1 VAGIVTILERLYA
14 SGGSE
19 IEHDTLAIKVGGE
32 THYLTK
38 GWEDV
43 TAVLEDGQ
51 VVTFKACGMDVAK
64 PARNADG
71 VQDLRFALSNID
83 GIVSTKIRAALAAR
97 QQMTVTLRVYLSTD
111 LKAPVKKPLS
121 MVIKGG
127 QWSATEVQIT
137 AGFMNILDTAW
148 PRDRF
153 NLTKHP
159 GLRYIS

>member
-1 VAGIVTILERLYA
+1 MTILDRLYA

-19 IEHDTLAIKVGGE
+19 VEHETLAITVGSE
-32 THYLTK
+32 THYLTR
-38 GWEDV
+38 GWEDLQ
-43 TAVLEDGQ
+43 AVLETGEQ
-51 VVTFKACGMDVAK
+51 VTFKACGMDVAK

-71 VQDLRFALSNID
+71 VQDLRFALTNID
-83 GIVSTKIRAALAAR
+83 GVVSTKIRAALAAR
-97 QQMTVTLRVYLSTD
+97 QEMTVTLRVYLSSD
-111 LKAPVKKPLS
+111 LLAPIKRPLS

-153 NLTKHP
+153 NLSKHP

>member
-1 VAGIVTILERLYA
+1 MSILERLYA
-14 SGGSE
+14 SGGAE
-19 IEHDTLAIKVGGE
+19 VEHETLAISVGGT
-32 THYLTK
+32 THYLVK
-38 GWEDV
+38 GWQDIN
-43 TAVLEDGQ
+43 AVLENGQ
-51 VVTFKACGMDVAK
+51 AVTFQACGMDVAK

-71 VQDLRFALSNID
+71 VQDLRFALSNVN
-83 GIVSTKIRAALAAR
+83 GVVSTAIRTALAAR
-97 QQMTVTLRVYLSTD
+97 QPMHVTLRVYLHND
-111 LKAPVKKPLS
+111 LMAPVKKPLA

-153 NLTKHP
+153 TLTQHP

>member
-1 VAGIVTILERLYA
+1 MSILERLYA

-19 IEHDTLAIKVGGE
+19 IEHETLAITVGGE

-38 GWEDV
+38 GWEDL
-43 TAVLEDGQ
+43 TAVLETGQ
-51 VVTFKACGMDVAK
+51 AVTFKACGMDVAK

-71 VQDLRFALSNID
+71 VQDLRFALTNID
-83 GIVSTKIRAALAAR
+83 GVVSTKIRSALAAR
-97 QQMTVTLRVYLSTD
+97 QEMTVTLRVYLSSD
-111 LKAPVKKPLS
+111 LLAPIKRPLS

-153 NLTKHP
+153 NLSQHP

>member
-1 VAGIVTILERLYA
+1 MTILERLYA
-14 SGGSE
+14 SGGAE
-19 IEHDTLAIKVGGE
+19 VEHETLAIEVASE

-38 GWEDV
+38 GWQDL
-43 TAVLEDGQ
+43 TAILETGET
-51 VVTFKACGMDVAK
+51 VVFKACGMDVAK

-71 VQDLRFALSNID
+71 AQDLRFALSNVD
-83 GIVSTKIRAALAAR
+83 GVVSTRIRAALAAR
-97 QQMTVTLRVYLSTD
+97 QSMVVTLRVYLSND
-111 LKAPVKKPLS
+111 LRAPVKRPLS
-121 MVIKGG
+121 MVVKGG

-153 NLTKHP
+153 NLSKHP

>member
-1 VAGIVTILERLYA
+1 MTILERLYA
-14 SGGSE
+14 SGGKE
-19 IEHDTLAIKVGGE
+19 VEYDTLAIEAGE
-32 THYLTK
+32 EIHYLTK

-43 TAVLEDGQ
+43 TAILETGET
-51 VVTFKACGMDVAK
+51 VTFRACGMDVAK
-64 PARNADG
+64 PSKNADG
-71 VQDLRFALSNID
+71 VQDLRFALSNLD
-83 GIVSTKIRAALAAR
+83 GIVSSRIRAALSLR
-97 QQMTVTLRVYLSTD
+97 QRMLVTLRVYLSTD

-153 NLTKHP
+153 SLNKHP

>member
-1 VAGIVTILERLYA
+1 MTILERLYA
-14 SGGSE
+14 SGGTE
-19 IEHDTLAIKVGGE
+19 VEHETLAITVGGE

-38 GWEDV
+38 GWENI
-43 TAVLEDGQ
+43 TALLETGQ
-51 VVTFKACGMDVAK
+51 AVTFTACGMDVAK

-71 VQDLRFALSNID
+71 VQDLRFALSNLD
-83 GIVSTKIRAALAAR
+83 GVVSTKIRAALAAR
-97 QQMTVTLRVYLSTD
+97 QEMTVTLRVYLSND
-111 LKAPVKKPLS
+111 LLAPVKAPLS

-148 PRDRF
+148 PRDRY

>member
-1 VAGIVTILERLYA
+1 MSILERLYA
-14 SGGSE
+14 SGGAE
-19 IEHDTLAIKVGGE
+19 VEHETLAISVGE
-32 THYLTK
+32 RTHYLTK

-43 TAVLEDGQ
+43 TAVLETGQ
-51 VVTFKACGMDVAK
+51 TVVFKACGMDVAK
-64 PARNADG
+64 PSRNADG

-83 GIVSTKIRAALAAR
+83 GVVSTAIRAALAAR
-97 QQMTVTLRVYLSTD
+97 LDMTVTLRVYLSND
-111 LKAPVKKPLS
+111 LLAPVKRPLS

-153 NLTKHP
+153 NLTNHP

>member
-1 VAGIVTILERLYA
+1 MTILERLYA
-14 SGGSE
+14 SGGRE
-19 IEHDTLAIKVGGE
+19 VELETLAISVGAK
-32 THYLTK
+32 THYLVK
-38 GWEDV
+38 GWDDI
-43 TAVLEDGQ
+43 TARLETGQ
-51 VVTFKACGMDVAK
+51 DITFTACAMDVAK

-83 GIVSTKIRAALAAR
+83 GAVSTEIRAALASR
-97 QQMTVTLRVYLSTD
+97 MEILVTLRVYLSND
-111 LKAPVKKPLS
+111 LLAPVKKPLS
-121 MVIKGG
+121 MVVKGG

-153 NLTKHP
+153 NLKKHP